1 MRYVILKADLDTLRV
16 RGDVLGDTPDT
27 EALRGADLSVE
38 AHELSPGEVRDV
50 RRAPEVLEAVPSVPV
65 QLVSPLPVAADEP
78 ANEDDSTWGVAA
90 VGAPRS
96 PYRGAGATVAI
107 LDTGIDNQHEAFR
120 GMKLVEEDFTGQGS
134 GDDHGHG
141 THCAGTVFGR
151 NVDGL
156 RIGVAP
162 GVETALIGKVLD
174 HEGRGR
180 SEQVVDGLI
189 WAVRNGARVVSM
201 SIGIDFTRLVDALM
215 KVKGFELAPA
225 TSQALS
231 AYGQTLRLF
240 DRLAGLVSAH
250 SSIFGSAIVVAAAGN
265 ESKRPRYE
273 IATAPPAA
281 SDGFISVGA
290 LQLEKTGTGR
300 ALGVADF
307 SNALPDLSAP
317 GVNIKSARVGGGLI
331 SMNGTSMA
339 TPHVAGVAALWL
351 EYINTI
357 NPNANIRQLEGRL
370 MGSTTLDHVA
380 NPKHRANAGAGLV
393 QAPRPAG

>member
-1 MRYVILKADLDTLRV
+1 
-16 RGDVLGDTPDT
+16 
-27 EALRGADLSVE
+27 
-38 AHELSPGEVRDV
+38 
-50 RRAPEVLEAVPSVPV
+50 VLEAVPSVPV

-78 ANEDDSTWGVAA
+78 ANEDASTWGVAA
-90 VGAPRS
+90 VDAPRS

-120 GMKLVEEDFTGQGS
+120 GMKLVEEDFTGQGP

-151 NVDGL
+151 DVDGL

-180 SEQVVDGLI
+180 SEQIVDGLI

-250 SSIFGSAIVVAAAGN
+250 SAIFGSAIVVAAAGN

-290 LQLEKTGTGR
+290 LQLEKTGTNS

-317 GVNIKSARVGGGLI
+317 GVNIKSARIGGGLI

-380 NPKHRANAGAGLV
+380 NPKDRANAGAGLV
-393 QAPRPAG
+393 QAPPARGLIGPPRTGRRRIRP